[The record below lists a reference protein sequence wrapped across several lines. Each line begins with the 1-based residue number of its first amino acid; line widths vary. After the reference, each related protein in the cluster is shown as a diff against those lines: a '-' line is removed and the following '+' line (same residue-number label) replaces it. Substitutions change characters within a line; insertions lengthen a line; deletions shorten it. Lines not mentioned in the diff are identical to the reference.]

1 MQLFLHRLL
10 VAAPTEVTGSSE
22 TAAGADSEE
31 EDGGGEPLLH
41 SWRDTMAAEVRMV
54 WF

>member
-1 MQLFLHRLL
+1 MQLYLHWNV

-31 EDGGGEPLLH
+31 EDGGGERLLH
-41 SWRDTMAAEVRMV
+41 S
-54 WF
+54 